1 MGRCPAVAAGRR
13 LPAPVSG
20 TFRHPVL
27 PHGLRKPE
35 GIGTAFRRQMRV
47 VGALTLRELGTRFGR
62 DNLGYLWLFL
72 EPAMLGGAIGL
83 LHHIAQQGL
92 PGGLNPLEFWVIG
105 YIPFYM
111 LRGIINRAPVAIQAN
126 QSLLY
131 HRHITLLDILISRSL
146 LEGAA
151 VLGALVVFLALFG
164 LVFGHWPAD
173 PFKML
178 AGMVLMFL
186 FSHGV
191 AVLIAAGAVYT
202 EIFERVVHLVTYL
215 TLPITGAFFMVF
227 WLPYEAQQAALWVP
241 TVHMFELIR
250 DGHFGKAVPTQY
262 DIGYVV
268 GWIAALNLLGMAA
281 LRHARRD
288 LVL

>member
-1 MGRCPAVAAGRR
+1 
-13 LPAPVSG
+13 
-20 TFRHPVL
+20 
-27 PHGLRKPE
+27 
-35 GIGTAFRRQMRV
+35 MRV
-47 VGALTLRELGTRFGR
+47 IGALTLRELGTRFGR

-111 LRGIINRAPVAIQAN
+111 LRGIINRAPVAIQGN

-151 VLGALVVFLALFG
+151 VLGAMIVFLALFG
-164 LVFGHWPAD
+164 LVLGHWPAD

-215 TLPITGAFFMVF
+215 TLPITGAFFMLF

-250 DGHFGKAVPTQY
+250 DGHFGKMVPTQY

-268 GWIAALNLLGMAA
+268 AWCAALNLLGMAA
-281 LRHARRD
+281 LRHARRA